1 MLDFHYN
8 FLKKK
13 FDAELLFTDT
23 DSLMKMFMQNF
34 LGTSNCFTLAIFRKT
49 LSFMILKMKWSLAKW
64 KLLTKEFWSINRWI
78 KIRNIFYALGWCK
91 KSNTA
96 KRVNIATEFNEF
108 KNTLLNNRTVRHK
121 TKIIQSKKHELGT
134 YEINKISLLFWW

>member
-49 LSFMILKMKWSLAKW
+49 LSFMILKMKWSLAK
-64 KLLTKEFWSINRWI
+64 
-78 KIRNIFYALGWCK
+78 
-91 KSNTA
+91 
-96 KRVNIATEFNEF
+96 
-108 KNTLLNNRTVRHK
+108 
-121 TKIIQSKKHELGT
+121 
-134 YEINKISLLFWW
+134 